1 MAGSW
6 SLEASALGRTWVAL
20 SSLVSDEVAAQA
32 EGSCGSL
39 EDPTSVAGVELVS
52 ELSETVSPGAEDTVV
67 VPLLSAESH
76 GPEIRVFEHWGQS
89 FKTFYKS

>member
-6 SLEASALGRTWVAL
+6 SLEASALGGTWVAPT
-20 SSLVSDEVAAQA
+20 SLVSDEEAAQA

-52 ELSETVSPGAEDTVV
+52 ELSETVSPGDRVV

-76 GPEIRVFEHWGQS
+76 GPEIRVFERWGQS
-89 FKTFYKS
+89 YKTFYKS